1 MSIFVDLREL
11 HRLDSSKAH
20 RISASVSYR
29 SAEVTLGSAPAQAPA
44 SNQAPPRSTPELT
57 PAVLRE
63 LAELETQRG
72 HIEAIKRYRDLFQ
85 VGLHE
90 AKEVVDRLARQGAFT
105 APTAAATTPALSP
118 ALLSELIA
126 LVAERR
132 LIEAIKRYRE
142 VFNVGLR
149 EAKDAVDALAKE
161 VP

>member
-11 HRLDSSKAH
+11 GRLDSSTPRH
-20 RISASVSYR
+20 IRASVSHN
-29 SAEVTLGSAPAQAPA
+29 SPEVALGTSAPNVPLPTSA
-44 SNQAPPRSTPELT
+44 NSTPTLT

-63 LAELETQRG
+63 LAAIETERG

-105 APTAAATTPALSP
+105 APPPAATPPALTP
-118 ALLSELIA
+118 ALLSELVA

-132 LIEAIKRYRE
+132 IIEAIKRYRE
-142 VFNVGLR
+142 VFSVGLK
-149 EAKDAVDALAKE
+149 EAKDAVEALAHE